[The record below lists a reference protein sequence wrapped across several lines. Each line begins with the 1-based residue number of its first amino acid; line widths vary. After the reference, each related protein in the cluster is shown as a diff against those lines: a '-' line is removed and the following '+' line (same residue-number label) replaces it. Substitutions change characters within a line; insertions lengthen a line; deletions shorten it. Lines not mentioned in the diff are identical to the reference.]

1 MQQQHSPRTWSEGR
15 LVSRLAARAARA
27 LRASAKVVASSFAAE
42 RERWALWLSVFLG
55 AGVAIYFALPSEPP
69 PWLGAAGLV
78 VVAAGAVVF
87 RRAAH
92 VAIVTGALGALILG
106 FVVVQWRTAR
116 VAEPILA
123 ERLGPVEVVGRVT
136 AVESLGDAAR
146 VILDEL
152 EIAQLE
158 DGETPKTVRIR
169 LGGRQPPLAAGMRI
183 RVLAVLSPPSAPAA
197 PGAFDFQRRSFFNG
211 LGAYGFSMGSARLED
226 AVSSDG
232 LRLKLARLRQTVSS
246 RVSAALDGPQGAIA
260 AALMTGMRGAIP
272 APLMAAI
279 RGSGIAHLLA
289 ISGLH
294 IGLVAGILFFGIRAG
309 LALIPRLALRQ
320 PIKKWAAGAAIAGAF
335 AYTVCAGATVPTQR
349 AFLMIGLVL
358 VGVLLDRRGLTM
370 RLVAWASAVIL
381 IFRPES
387 LLGASFQLSF
397 VAVVALIAVYEAI
410 RARRTFMDRG
420 TSSWGRRAMLYLGGV
435 ALTTIVA
442 GAATAPFAL
451 FHFNRLA
458 AYGLAANLVAVP
470 ITALWVMPWAVAA
483 YALMPFGLEA
493 AALAPMGWGITII
506 IDVAETVAGWPG
518 AVALLP
524 AMPTWG
530 LGVIAFGGLWLC
542 LWWTRWRLLGA
553 PVIALGL
560 ASVMLA
566 RPPDVLVDADGN
578 LMAVR
583 SADGRLTVSSTRSAR
598 FVRDVWTRRSG
609 QEEPALAWPAPG
621 TSADGRLRCDSL
633 GCVYRS
639 HARTVALVRRAQAL
653 IEDCWVADV
662 VVSVVP
668 VRAACPSA
676 RVVVDRFDLWR
687 YGAHAIWL
695 GEGDASNIRVESVN
709 RGRGDR
715 PWVLR
720 PR

>member
-1 MQQQHSPRTWSEGR
+1 MA
-15 LVSRLAARAARA
+15 SRPAALAARAF
-27 LRASAKVVASSFAAE
+27 RASAGLVGTCLAAE
-42 RERWALWLSVFLG
+42 CERWALWLSVFLG
-55 AGVAIYFALPSEPP
+55 SGVALYFALPSEPRY
-69 PWLGAAGLV
+69 WLGAAGLV
-78 VVAAGAVVF
+78 TVAAGAAVF
-87 RRAAH
+87 RRTAH
-92 VAIVTGALGALILG
+92 VAIVSGALASLVLG
-106 FVVVQWRTAR
+106 FMVVQWRTAR

-123 ERLGPVEVVGRVT
+123 ERLGPVEVAGRVT
-136 AVESLGDAAR
+136 AVESLGNAVR
-146 VILDEL
+146 VIVDEL
-152 EIAQLE
+152 EIDRLGDA
-158 DGETPKTVRIR
+158 ETPKTVRIR
-169 LGGRQPPLAAGMRI
+169 LGGRQPPLAPGMRI
-183 RVLAVLSPPSAPAA
+183 RVLAVLSPPSPPAA
-197 PGAFDFQRRSFFNG
+197 PGAYDFQRRSFFNG
-211 LGAYGFSMGSARLED
+211 LGAYGFSMGSARLE
-226 AVSSDG
+226 AAASSDDV
-232 LRLKLARLRQTVSS
+232 RLKLARLRQTVSQ
-246 RVSAALDGPQGAIA
+246 RVTAGLDGPEGAIA

-272 APLMAAI
+272 ASLMGAI
-279 RGSGIAHLLA
+279 RDSGIAHLLA

-294 IGLVAGILFFGIRAG
+294 IGLVARILFFSIRAS

-320 PIKKWAAGAAIAGAF
+320 PIKKWAAGGASAGAF
-335 AYTVCAGATVPTQR
+335 AYAVCAGATVPTQR

-370 RLVAWASAVIL
+370 RLVAWAAAVIL
-381 IFRPES
+381 VFRPES

-397 VAVVALIAVYEAI
+397 AAVVALIAVYEAI
-410 RARRTFMDRG
+410 RARRTFTDRG
-420 TSSWGRRAMLYLGGV
+420 SSSWARRALLYLGGV

-493 AALAPMGWGITII
+493 AALAPMGWGIAII

-518 AVALLP
+518 AVAFIP

-530 LGVIAFGGLWLC
+530 LGIIAIGGLWLC
-542 LWWTRWRLLGA
+542 LWRTRWRLLGA
-553 PVIALGL
+553 PVVALGL

-566 RPPDVLVDADGN
+566 RPPDILVDADGK

-583 SADGRLTVSSTRSAR
+583 SADGRLAVSSTRSSR

-653 IEDCWVADV
+653 LDDCWVADV
-662 VVSVVP
+662 VVSAVP
-668 VRAACPSA
+668 VRTPCPKA
-676 RVVVDRFDLWR
+676 RIVVDRFDLWR
-687 YGAHAIWL
+687 NGAHAIWL
-695 GEGDASNIRVESVN
+695 GEGDAANIRVESVN
-709 RGRGDR
+709 QGRGDR

>member
-1 MQQQHSPRTWSEGR
+1 MA
-15 LVSRLAARAARA
+15 SRPAALAARAF
-27 LRASAKVVASSFAAE
+27 RASAGLVGTCLTAE

-55 AGVAIYFALPSEPP
+55 SGVALYFALPSEPRY
-69 PWLGAAGLV
+69 WLGAAGLV
-78 VVAAGAVVF
+78 TVAAGAAVF
-87 RRAAH
+87 RRTAH
-92 VAIVTGALGALILG
+92 VAIVSGALASLVLG
-106 FVVVQWRTAR
+106 FMVMQWRTAR

-123 ERLGPVEVVGRVT
+123 ERLGPVEVAGRVT
-136 AVESLGDAAR
+136 AVESLGNAVR
-146 VILDEL
+146 VIVDEI
-152 EIAQLE
+152 EIDRLGDA
-158 DGETPKTVRIR
+158 ETPKTVRIR
-169 LGGRQPPLAAGMRI
+169 LGGRQPPLAPGMRI
-183 RVLAVLSPPSAPAA
+183 RVLAVLSPPSPPAA
-197 PGAFDFQRRSFFNG
+197 PGAFDFQRWSFFNG
-211 LGAYGFSMGSARLED
+211 LGAYGFSMGSARLE
-226 AVSSDG
+226 AAASSDDV
-232 LRLKLARLRQTVSS
+232 RLKLARLRQTVSQ
-246 RVSAALDGPQGAIA
+246 RVTAGLDGPEGAIA

-272 APLMAAI
+272 ASLMGAI
-279 RGSGIAHLLA
+279 RDSGIAHLLA

-294 IGLVAGILFFGIRAG
+294 IGLVAGILFFSIRAS

-320 PIKKWAAGAAIAGAF
+320 PIKKWAAGGAIAGAF
-335 AYTVCAGATVPTQR
+335 AYAVCAGATVPTQR

-370 RLVAWASAVIL
+370 RLVAWAAAVIL
-381 IFRPES
+381 VFRPES

-397 VAVVALIAVYEAI
+397 AAVVALIAVYEAI
-410 RARRTFMDRG
+410 RARRTFTDRG
-420 TSSWGRRAMLYLGGV
+420 SSSWARRALLYLGGV

-442 GAATAPFAL
+442 GAATTPFAL

-493 AALAPMGWGITII
+493 AALAPMGWGIAII

-518 AVALLP
+518 AVAFIP

-530 LGVIAFGGLWLC
+530 LGIIAIGGLWLC
-542 LWWTRWRLLGA
+542 LWRTRWRLLGA
-553 PVIALGL
+553 PVVALGL

-566 RPPDVLVDADGN
+566 RPPDILVDADGK

-583 SADGRLTVSSTRSAR
+583 SADGRLAVSSTRSSR

-653 IEDCWVADV
+653 LEDCWVADV
-662 VVSVVP
+662 VVSAVP
-668 VRAACPSA
+668 VRTPCPKA
-676 RVVVDRFDLWR
+676 RMVVDRFDLWR
-687 YGAHAIWL
+687 NGAHAIWL
-695 GEGDASNIRVESVN
+695 GEGDAANIRVESVN
-709 RGRGDR
+709 QGRGDR

>member
-1 MQQQHSPRTWSEGR
+1 MA
-15 LVSRLAARAARA
+15 SRPAALAARAF
-27 LRASAKVVASSFAAE
+27 RASAGLVGTCLAAE

-55 AGVAIYFALPSEPP
+55 SGVALYFALPSEPP
-69 PWLGAAGLV
+69 YWLGAAGLV
-78 VVAAGAVVF
+78 TVAAGAAVF
-87 RRAAH
+87 RRTAH
-92 VAIVTGALGALILG
+92 VAIVSGALASLVLG
-106 FVVVQWRTAR
+106 FMVVQWRTAR

-123 ERLGPVEVVGRVT
+123 ERLGPVEVAGRVT
-136 AVESLGDAAR
+136 AVESLGNAVR
-146 VILDEL
+146 VIVDEL
-152 EIAQLE
+152 EIDRLGDA
-158 DGETPKTVRIR
+158 ETPKTVRIR
-169 LGGRQPPLAAGMRI
+169 LGGRQPPLAPGMRI
-183 RVLAVLSPPSAPAA
+183 RVLAGLSPPSPPAA

-211 LGAYGFSMGSARLED
+211 LGAYGFSMGSARLE
-226 AVSSDG
+226 AAASSDDV
-232 LRLKLARLRQTVSS
+232 RLIIARLRQTVSQ
-246 RVSAALDGPQGAIA
+246 RVTAGLDGPEGAIA

-272 APLMAAI
+272 ASLMGAI
-279 RGSGIAHLLA
+279 RDSGIAHLLA

-320 PIKKWAAGAAIAGAF
+320 PIKKWAAGGAIAGAF
-335 AYTVCAGATVPTQR
+335 FYAVCAGATVPTQR
-349 AFLMIGLVL
+349 AFLMIGLIL

-370 RLVAWASAVIL
+370 RLVAWAAAVIL
-381 IFRPES
+381 VFRPES

-397 VAVVALIAVYEAI
+397 AAVVALIAVYEAI
-410 RARRTFMDRG
+410 RARRTFTDRG
-420 TSSWGRRAMLYLGGV
+420 SSSWARRALLYLGGV

-451 FHFNRLA
+451 FHFNRFA

-493 AALAPMGWGITII
+493 AALAPMGWGIAII

-518 AVALLP
+518 AVAFIP

-530 LGVIAFGGLWLC
+530 LGIIAIGGLWLC
-542 LWWTRWRLLGA
+542 LWRTRWRLLGA

-566 RPPDVLVDADGN
+566 RPPDILVDADGK

-583 SADGRLTVSSTRSAR
+583 SADGRLAVSSTRSSR

-633 GCVYRS
+633 GCIYRS
-639 HARTVALVRRAQAL
+639 HARTVALVRSAQAL
-653 IEDCWVADV
+653 LEDCWVADV
-662 VVSVVP
+662 VVSAVP
-668 VRAACPSA
+668 VRTPCPKA
-676 RVVVDRFDLWR
+676 RIVVDRFDLWR
-687 YGAHAIWL
+687 NGAHAIWL
-695 GEGDASNIRVESVN
+695 GEGDAANIRVESVN
-709 RGRGDR
+709 QGRGDR

>member
-1 MQQQHSPRTWSEGR
+1 MA
-15 LVSRLAARAARA
+15 SRPAALAARAF
-27 LRASAKVVASSFAAE
+27 RASAGLVGTCLAAE

-55 AGVAIYFALPSEPP
+55 SGVALYFALPSEPRY
-69 PWLGAAGLV
+69 WLGAAGLV
-78 VVAAGAVVF
+78 TVAAGAAVF
-87 RRAAH
+87 RRTAH
-92 VAIVTGALGALILG
+92 VAIVSGALASLVLG
-106 FVVVQWRTAR
+106 FMVVQWRTAR

-123 ERLGPVEVVGRVT
+123 ERLGPVEVAGRVT
-136 AVESLGDAAR
+136 SVESLGNAVR
-146 VILDEL
+146 VIVDEL
-152 EIAQLE
+152 EIDRLGDA
-158 DGETPKTVRIR
+158 ETPKTVRIR
-169 LGGRQPPLAAGMRI
+169 LGGRQPPLAPGMRI
-183 RVLAVLSPPSAPAA
+183 RVLAVLSPPSPPAA

-211 LGAYGFSMGSARLED
+211 LGAYGFSMGSARLE
-226 AVSSDG
+226 AAASSDDV
-232 LRLKLARLRQTVSS
+232 RLNLARLRQTVSQ
-246 RVSAALDGPQGAIA
+246 RVTAGLDGPEGAIA

-272 APLMAAI
+272 ASLMGAI
-279 RGSGIAHLLA
+279 RDSGIAHLLA

-294 IGLVAGILFFGIRAG
+294 IGLVAGILFFSIRAG

-320 PIKKWAAGAAIAGAF
+320 PIKKWAAGGAIAGAF
-335 AYTVCAGATVPTQR
+335 AYAVCAGATVPTQR

-370 RLVAWASAVIL
+370 RLVAWAAAVIL
-381 IFRPES
+381 VFRPES

-397 VAVVALIAVYEAI
+397 AAVVALIAVYEAI
-410 RARRTFMDRG
+410 RARRTFTDRG
-420 TSSWGRRAMLYLGGV
+420 SSSWARRALLYLGGV

-451 FHFNRLA
+451 FHFNRFA

-493 AALAPMGWGITII
+493 AALAPMGWGIAII

-518 AVALLP
+518 AVAFIP

-530 LGVIAFGGLWLC
+530 LGVIAIGGLWLC
-542 LWWTRWRLLGA
+542 LWRTRWRLLGA
-553 PVIALGL
+553 PVVALGL

-566 RPPDVLVDADGN
+566 RPPDILVDADGN

-583 SADGRLTVSSTRSAR
+583 SADGRLAVSSTRSSR

-609 QEEPALAWPAPG
+609 QGEPALAWPAPG

-639 HARTVALVRRAQAL
+639 DARTVALVRRAQAL
-653 IEDCWVADV
+653 LEDCWVADV
-662 VVSVVP
+662 VVSAVP
-668 VRAACPSA
+668 VRTPCPKA
-676 RVVVDRFDLWR
+676 RIVVDRFDLWR
-687 YGAHAIWL
+687 NGAHAIWL
-695 GEGDASNIRVESVN
+695 GEGDAANIRVESVN
-709 RGRGDR
+709 QGRGDR